1 MSSIQIAIALL
12 IHLVPPP
19 PPFFHFV
26 KRVKPLAA
34 SMFNSTASAA
44 TNELE
49 KFPTS
54 EPKTYDQTL
63 GYQGSRIFPGSPRQS
78 FGLLTLFDI

>member
-1 MSSIQIAIALL
+1 
-12 IHLVPPP
+12 
-19 PPFFHFV
+19 
-26 KRVKPLAA
+26 
-34 SMFNSTASAA
+34 MFNSTASAA